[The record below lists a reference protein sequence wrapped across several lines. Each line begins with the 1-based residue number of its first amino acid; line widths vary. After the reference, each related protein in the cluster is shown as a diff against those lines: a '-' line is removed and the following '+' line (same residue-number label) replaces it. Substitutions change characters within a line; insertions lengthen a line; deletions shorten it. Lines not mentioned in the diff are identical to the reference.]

1 MTTPSAL
8 SRPTGVPLP
17 RRLAARFAVA
27 LATPLA
33 RLTPRTLRRVLGFLR
48 RGARP
53 AGYDTAKAA
62 RDAVLAVSLRC
73 LGPKGCLPRSVAVVV
88 LCRMSGSWPTW
99 CAGVRVMPPFGAHAW
114 VEADGVPVDENLPAR
129 YFRPLMTV

>member
-1 MTTPSAL
+1 MTTPSSL
-8 SRPTGVPLP
+8 SRPTGIPLR
-17 RRLAARFAVA
+17 RRLGARLAVT

-33 RLTPRTLRRVLGFLR
+33 RLKPRTLRRVLTLLR
-48 RGARP
+48 RGAGP

-73 LGPKGCLPRSVAVVV
+73 LGPQGCLPRSVAVAL
-88 LCRMSGSWPTW
+88 LCRMSGTWPTW

-114 VEADGVPVDENLPAR
+114 VEADGVPVDENLPAQ

>member
-1 MTTPSAL
+1 MTTPSSL
-8 SRPTGVPLP
+8 SRPTGVPL
-17 RRLAARFAVA
+17 RRRIAARLAVA

-33 RLTPRTLRRVLGFLR
+33 RLKPATLRRVLSHLR

-53 AGYDTAKAA
+53 AGYDNAKAA

-73 LGPKGCLPRSVAVVV
+73 LGPQGCLPRSVAVAL
-88 LCRMSGSWPTW
+88 LCRMSGTWPTW

-114 VEADGVPVDENLPAR
+114 VEADGVPVDENLPAQ
-129 YFRPLMTV
+129 YFRPVMTV

>member
-1 MTTPSAL
+1 MTTPSSL
-8 SRPTGVPLP
+8 TRPAGVPFGRRVAARLAVAAAFPLAKLTP
-17 RRLAARFAVA
+17 RRLRQ
-27 LATPLA
+27 
-33 RLTPRTLRRVLGFLR
+33 VLGVLR

-53 AGYDTAKAA
+53 AGYETASQA

-73 LGPKGCLPRSVAVVV
+73 LGPQGCLPRSVAVVV

>member
-1 MTTPSAL
+1 MTTPASL
-8 SRPTGVPLP
+8 RRPAGVLLG
-17 RRLAARFAVA
+17 RRLAARLAVA

-33 RLTPRTLRRVLGFLR
+33 RLKPARLRRVLGFVR
-48 RGARP
+48 RGSRP
-53 AGYDTAKAA
+53 AEYDTAKAA

-73 LGPKGCLPRSVAVVV
+73 LGPQGCLPRSVAVAL
-88 LCRMSGSWPTW
+88 LCRMSGTWPTW

-114 VEADGVPVDENLPAR
+114 VEAGGVPVDENLPPR

>member
-1 MTTPSAL
+1 MTTPSSL
-8 SRPTGVPLP
+8 SRPTGVPPGRRIAARLAVAVAMPLTRLKP
-17 RRLAARFAVA
+17 RR
-27 LATPLA
+27 
-33 RLTPRTLRRVLGFLR
+33 LRRVLGFVR

-53 AGYDTAKAA
+53 ADHATAKAA

-73 LGPKGCLPRSVAVVV
+73 LGPQGCLPRSVAVVL
-88 LCRMSGSWPTW
+88 LCRLSGTWPTW

-114 VEADGVPVDENLPAR
+114 VEADGVPVDENLPAQ